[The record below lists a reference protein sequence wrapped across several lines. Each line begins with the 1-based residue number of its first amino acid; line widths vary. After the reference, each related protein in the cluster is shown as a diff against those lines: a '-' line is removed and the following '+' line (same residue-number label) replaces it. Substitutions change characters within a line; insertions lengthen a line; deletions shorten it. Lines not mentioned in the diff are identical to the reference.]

1 MPISLYF
8 SSRFPL
14 FSIEEKEKEAVEEEE
29 VKKKEEARKKRRG
42 SFQKELSLVVE
53 IRSAM
58 YSKWN
63 SAWAL
68 CVRLSVL
75 SVSFVCQP
83 MSVCFSSCLSASVC
97 DCS

>member
-14 FSIEEKEKEAVEEEE
+14 FSIEEKEKEEVEEEE
-29 VKKKEEARKKRRG
+29 VEKKKEEARKKRRG

-58 YSKWN
+58 YSEWK
-63 SAWAL
+63 L
-68 CVRLSVL
+68 CLGLVRAFVRVVLLVRLSAYVGL
-75 SVSFVCQP
+75 F
-83 MSVCFSSCLSASVC
+83 L
-97 DCS
+97 